1 MMQRVRVFMR
11 AIKQEVQVYQL
22 LLRDERTPRSAKI
35 TLGLAVGYLLLPI
48 DLIPDAIPVLGQ
60 LDDLLIVPGLVW
72 LSLRLI
78 PPELVAEAR
87 ATVEAA
93 STPADEVSRA

>member
-1 MMQRVRVFMR
+1 MIERIRLFMR
-11 AIKQEVQVYQL
+11 AIKQEVLVYQL

-78 PPELVAEAR
+78 PPELVTEAR
-87 ATVEAA
+87 AAVEAV
-93 STPADEVSRA
+93 STPPDEAARA